1 MIGTKI
7 LIGVGAW
14 MFFLNLD
21 AAKLGLWEGG
31 GIRTH
36 GELKYGQLLAN
47 RGGAFLPGNTG
58 MMLPVADLEEFVFS
72 SIYLT
77 QQFGDNATLM
87 LGKINAVDLLAGDAF
102 LGGWGNTRFM
112 NLAFAAPLTGITP
125 PVLMGAILSV
135 RTDPFT
141 FTFMVYD
148 TEDRTLDY
156 LPGDLFGNG
165 VTSQLG
171 AKWNGS
177 MLGRRTSMGLSGTY
191 STKEGVNLSEV
202 LLPSDLQ
209 TTTQKGSFN
218 VALDASHYV
227 YEESGRAVGL
237 FFKGAI
243 ADGNPNAVQRS
254 AVMGI
259 LANGMVP
266 GREKDTVGLGYY
278 FYDFSDDLQSAVA
291 PLIEIDDEQ
300 GFEIFY
306 RMEVTPWCSVS
317 ADLQIVNPA
326 TASRD
331 SFVAL
336 GLRTNIRF

>member
-1 MIGTKI
+1 
-7 LIGVGAW
+7 
-14 MFFLNLD
+14 
-21 AAKLGLWEGG
+21 
-31 GIRTH
+31 
-36 GELKYGQLLAN
+36 
-47 RGGAFLPGNTG
+47 
-58 MMLPVADLEEFVFS
+58 
-72 SIYLT
+72 
-77 QQFGDNATLM
+77 
-87 LGKINAVDLLAGDAF
+87 
-102 LGGWGNTRFM
+102 
-112 NLAFAAPLTGITP
+112 
-125 PVLMGAILSV
+125 V

-156 LPGDLFGNG
+156 LPGDLFGKG
-165 VTSQLG
+165 VTFQLG

-177 MLGRRTSMGLSGTY
+177 VLGRRTSLGLSGTY
-191 STKEGVNLSEV
+191 STKDGVNLSEV

-218 VALDASHYV
+218 VALDASHYL
-227 YEESGRAVGL
+227 YEESGGAGRGVGL

-243 ADGNPNAVQRS
+243 ADGNPNPVQRS
-254 AVMGI
+254 VVMGI

-266 GREKDTVGLGYY
+266 GRERDTVGLGYY
-278 FYDFSDDLQSAVA
+278 YYDFSDKLQSAVA
-291 PLIEIDDEQ
+291 PLIKIDDEQ